1 MICQCLGIYKSG
13 IRHVKIWKERDN
25 VLILI
30 INYLST
36 IPEVK
41 SNSFIRLPT
50 SLRRIVIIL
59 RSVMMKFSS
68 NCSALISRLQL
79 QKFEAF
85 NLVAIPN
92 EFAWL

>member
-1 MICQCLGIYKSG
+1 
-13 IRHVKIWKERDN
+13 
-25 VLILI
+25 
-30 INYLST
+30 
-36 IPEVK
+36 
-41 SNSFIRLPT
+41 
-50 SLRRIVIIL
+50 LRRIVIIL